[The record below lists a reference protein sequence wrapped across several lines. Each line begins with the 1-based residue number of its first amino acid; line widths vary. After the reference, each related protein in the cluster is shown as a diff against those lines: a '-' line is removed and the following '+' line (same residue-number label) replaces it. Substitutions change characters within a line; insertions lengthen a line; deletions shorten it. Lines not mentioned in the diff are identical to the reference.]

1 VILKMDKKQ
10 ERVFLISVETSTK
23 ENLLTGNFKD
33 KENISMLLM
42 VEQWREPLKRED
54 LFMEKLFSKMD
65 LYMKV
70 ITRMIR

>member
-1 VILKMDKKQ
+1 MDKKQ

-23 ENLLTGNFKD
+23 ENLLTENFKD

>member
-1 VILKMDKKQ
+1 MDKKQ